1 MSNHLTLS
9 IKNRLM
15 YINLL
20 NISRKTGIGESQ
32 IRNTLDLLD
41 TGASVPF
48 IARYRKEITGA
59 LDEVQ
64 IATIRDSIESARSL
78 EKRRAFVL
86 KTIEELGQLN
96 GQLKKKIDQANE
108 LSTLE
113 DLYLPFKPKRRTK
126 ALIAKEKGL
135 EPLADLIL
143 RGSSFNTKSFLYS
156 NKKVNSESD
165 ALQGARDI
173 IAERMNEDAIVRNK
187 LRKLFSKSAVVS
199 TKVISGK
206 KDIAEKYKDYFDW
219 SEPLKKSP
227 SHRIL
232 AMRRAEKEGLLS
244 MTIAPDAADALE
256 ILNNQFKVRSKINQ
270 EQIELATRDAYKRL
284 IKPSLETEFRVLSKT
299 RADEEAIKVFVD
311 NLGGL
316 LLASPLGQKKI
327 LALDPGFK
335 SGCKMVVLGSQG
347 ELLENEVIYPNPPQ
361 NQQQKSEKI
370 VLSAVKKYGVEA
382 IAIGNGTASR
392 ETEDFVNGLGLD
404 ISTIM
409 VNESGASIYSASEVA
424 REEFPDYDVTVRG
437 AVSIGRRLAD
447 PLAELVKID
456 PKSIGVGQYQH
467 DVDQS
472 LLKKSLDDVVSHCVN
487 QVGVE
492 LNTASKQ
499 LLTFVSGLG
508 PQLAQN
514 IVDYRV
520 QNGVFKSRNELK
532 KVKRMGDKAYEQ
544 AAGFLRIRNAKNPLD
559 TSGVHPESYMVV
571 EQMAKDQKCSVKEL
585 IQDENKRKLI
595 EIDQYVS
602 NKIGLPTLKD
612 IVGEL
617 EKPGRDPRKTFEV
630 FSFAEGVNDISD
642 LREGMRVP
650 GLVTNVT
657 KFGAFVD
664 VGVHQDGLVHIS
676 ELSDSFVS
684 DPNSVVKIQEQVWV
698 VVKEVDVQRRRIS
711 FSMKTGEVKVINKAK
726 KVKKEGREED
736 FNSKMKS
743 LKGKWK
749 T

>member
-15 YINLL
+15 HINLL

-96 GQLKKKIDQANE
+96 GQLKEKINQANE
-108 LSTLE
+108 ISILE

-156 NKKVNSESD
+156 NKEVNSESD

-244 MTIAPDAADALE
+244 MTIAPDTADALE

-392 ETEDFVNGLGLD
+392 ETENFVNGLGLD

-698 VVKEVDVQRRRIS
+698 VVKEVDAQRRRIS
-711 FSMKTGEVKVINKAK
+711 FSMKTGEAKVINKAK

-743 LKGKWK
+743 LRGKWK